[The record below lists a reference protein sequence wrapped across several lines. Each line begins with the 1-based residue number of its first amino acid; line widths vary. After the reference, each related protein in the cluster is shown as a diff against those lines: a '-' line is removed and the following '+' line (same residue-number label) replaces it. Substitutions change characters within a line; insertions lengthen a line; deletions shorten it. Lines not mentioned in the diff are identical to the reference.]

1 MASTFILKECASS
14 GLASS
19 IATSNGKVLRN
30 ICTSVSVSVVVGLCI
45 LFVVLFYLTNQKRW
59 IVNLPIW
66 VGIGYGMIFAP
77 LDYHFN
83 NVSELSFIE
92 SGMSKSEWIN
102 HIASDARVRM
112 SVIASLSAAVIVSA
126 NAWIARIEQKK

>member
-19 IATSNGKVLRN
+19 IATANGKTLRT
-30 ICTSVSVSVVVGLCI
+30 ICTSVSISAVVGICTVLV
-45 LFVVLFYLTNQKRW
+45 FLFYMTNQKRW
-59 IVNLPIW
+59 IVNMPIW

-83 NVSELSFIE
+83 NISELSYLD
-92 SGMSKSEWIN
+92 SGMTKSEWIN
-102 HIASDARVRM
+102 HIASDGRVRM

-126 NAWIARIEQKK
+126 NAWISRIESKN

>member
-19 IATSNGKVLRN
+19 IGTANGKTLRT
-30 ICTSVSVSVVVGLCI
+30 ICSSVSISVVVGICTVLV
-45 LFVVLFYLTNQKRW
+45 FLFYMTNQKRW
-59 IVNLPIW
+59 IVNMPIW

-83 NVSELSFIE
+83 NISELSYLD
-92 SGMSKSEWIN
+92 SGMTKSEWIN
-102 HIASDARVRM
+102 HIASDGRVRM

-126 NAWIARIEQKK
+126 NAWISRIESKN

>member
-1 MASTFILKECASS
+1 MSSTFILKECASS

-19 IATSNGKVLRN
+19 IATSNGKTLRT
-30 ICTSVSVSVVVGLCI
+30 ICTSVSISFVVGVCSLLVI
-45 LFVVLFYLTNQKRW
+45 LFYLTNQKRW
-59 IVNLPIW
+59 IVNMPIW
-66 VGIGYGMIFAP
+66 IGFGYGMIFAP

-83 NVSELSFIE
+83 NVSELSFLE

-102 HIASDARVRM
+102 HIASDSRVRM

-126 NAWIARIEQKK
+126 NAWIARIESKN